1 MAYKVI
7 YDFSEFELLQNEI
20 YDLLSSLGQEDEYV
34 DKMELDV
41 LTFEFDEKYSA
52 MGFVNDNL
60 DNGVPIIIQKVE

>member
-7 YDFSEFELLQNEI
+7 YDFSEFELSQNEI

-34 DKMELDV
+34 DNMELDA

>member
-34 DKMELDV
+34 DNMELDA
-41 LTFEFDEKYSA
+41 LTFEFDEKHSA